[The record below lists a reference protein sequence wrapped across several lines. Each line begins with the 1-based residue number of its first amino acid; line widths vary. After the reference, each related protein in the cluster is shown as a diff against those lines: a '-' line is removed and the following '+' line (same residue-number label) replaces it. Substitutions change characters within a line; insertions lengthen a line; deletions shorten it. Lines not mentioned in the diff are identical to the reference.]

1 MLFRSVTLMARKA
14 AQKASALTPGEQA
27 QPPSGFAK
35 GKKQQQQQPAVANTM
50 SVDVVVNDQSTGGG
64 PNAPRPTGIY
74 YYSLAF

>member
-1 MLFRSVTLMARKA
+1 MTLMARKA

-35 GKKQQQQQPAVANTM
+35 GKKQQPAVANTM